1 MNFTLR
7 PDTLLDRAETFALG
21 MHMGQTWGGKKL
33 PTAAHLEEVAGL
45 VRQANG
51 TEEEEAA
58 AWLHEVV
65 EKTGTTIT
73 HLERLF
79 GRRVAD
85 TVDALTD
92 PKSFEELPLS
102 LRKQGQA
109 THIYTR
115 DRGVKKIKLADEVSM
130 VRLMVVDPPGDWD
143 LATIR
148 DYIYG
153 ADLVAKVCSG
163 VSEFLDEEF
172 RKAYEHAM
180 RLYTVPAH

>member
-1 MNFTLR
+1 MNYVPT
-7 PDTLLDRAETFALG
+7 PNTLLDRAETFALG

-33 PTAAHLEEVAGL
+33 PITAHLEEVAGL

-51 TEEEEAA
+51 TEEEEVA
-58 AWLHEVV
+58 AWLHEAV
-65 EKTGTTIT
+65 EKGGATIT

-79 GRRVAD
+79 GRKVAD
-85 TVDALTD
+85 TVDVLTD
-92 PKSFEELPLS
+92 PKSFEELPMC

-115 DRGVKKIKLADEVSM
+115 DRGAKMIKLADEVSM

-148 DYIYG
+148 DYLDG

-163 VSEFLDEEF
+163 VSDFLDEEF

-180 RLYTVPAH
+180 RLHAMPVH